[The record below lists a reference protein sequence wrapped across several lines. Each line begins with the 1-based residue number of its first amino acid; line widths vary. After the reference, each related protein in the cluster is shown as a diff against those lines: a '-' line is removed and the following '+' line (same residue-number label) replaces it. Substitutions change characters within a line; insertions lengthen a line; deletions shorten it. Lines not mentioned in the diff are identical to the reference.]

1 MAELWEY
8 EGNIL
13 QPKFDRSLRVKKLLL
28 KYSAEYLVNPDFA
41 TLPSNSL
48 ITKQHLLDY
57 SGGGGGIVSIQAGSN
72 ISVDNTDPAKPI
84 VNFVLGLN
92 QNFVTDA
99 EKTVIGNTSGTN
111 SGDQVGD
118 GVTITGTGTVGDPFV
133 AHIPIVTSS
142 NKLYIFNNLGRNI

>member
-41 TLPSNSL
+41 TLKPTSL

-57 SGGGGGIVSIQAGSN
+57 GGGGTPTNMNPLVFDGDGSIGSPYTLINYADGKQYANVDGAWVEVVAGVGGVVSVQAGTN
-72 ISVDNTDPAKPI
+72 ITVDNTDPANPI
-84 VNFVLGLN
+84 VS
-92 QNFVTDA
+92 A
-99 EKTVIGNTSGTN
+99 IGG
-111 SGDQVGD
+111 GGD
-118 GVTITGTGTVGDPFV
+118 GTGGQ
-133 AHIPIVTSS
+133 
-142 NKLYIFNNLGRNI
+142 LYIFNNLGRTI